1 MKYDYINIVNF
12 RLHDDYTG
20 IRWSECG
27 DNNIFIDGNGN
38 GPYDFRFSKVRKY
51 YFYGE
56 LPEKY
61 ILNITTGD
69 FRNAPE
75 NGIFK
80 TIKSNHRILK
90 DLKDGNAKILI
101 NRIGEFDT
109 FINGKLSDSEY
120 TTLIHNL
127 FKSGVNKSNILYLN
141 FNSIVE
147 EAMCNSDIKSR
158 YHNFTMLNLYS
169 IIKDKEGKYREI
181 FEKQKNSLRE
191 YYYLCYNNSSKPHRR
206 KIVSYLLEKKFKGLL
221 SSTEYNIFLDDAIP
235 YAGNP
240 ERDSGWSGRNGN
252 LYY

>member
-90 DLKDGNAKILI
+90 DLKDGNTKILI

-127 FKSGVNKSNILYLN
+127 FKKVWDLHKVN
-141 FNSIVE
+141 
-147 EAMCNSDIKSR
+147 
-158 YHNFTMLNLYS
+158 T
-169 IIKDKEGKYREI
+169 
-181 FEKQKNSLRE
+181 
-191 YYYLCYNNSSKPHRR
+191 
-206 KIVSYLLEKKFKGLL
+206 L
-221 SSTEYNIFLDDAIP
+221 SSGQSQLFIGLHLVHEVTSPQAFQMLRDRDLRILH
-235 YAGNP
+235 P
-240 ERDSGWSGRNGN
+240 ERTFATADHIS
-252 LYY
+252 